1 MSGAKENACNPR
13 RDKTSVTNTPN
24 TINMLLTLFTYI
36 AIFTCDGG
44 RRLSAGH
51 PSTCIFPVSPSFED
65 FLCIG
70 RFSSH
75 YNLELMTTTR
85 LHPTGTGGL
94 VPNTTKEAQAPSE
107 LFSGRFWHAV

>member
-51 PSTCIFPVSPSFED
+51 PGTCIFPVCLPVLKLSFVFVD
-65 FLCIG
+65 FRHITIL
-70 RFSSH
+70 
-75 YNLELMTTTR
+75 N
-85 LHPTGTGGL
+85 
-94 VPNTTKEAQAPSE
+94 
-107 LFSGRFWHAV
+107 